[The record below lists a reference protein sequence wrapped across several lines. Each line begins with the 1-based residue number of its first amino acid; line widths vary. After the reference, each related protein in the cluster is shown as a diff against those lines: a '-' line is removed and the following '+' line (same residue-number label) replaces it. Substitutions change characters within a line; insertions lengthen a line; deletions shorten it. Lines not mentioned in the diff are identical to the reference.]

1 MSKPI
6 LNDTSRNWYIT
17 AENITTSS
25 TGYNLTMGATGNIFL
40 NSGTSSNGATGIFF
54 NSQSWFDSS
63 SNLNFNFGH
72 GTYENV
78 NSISTDSNSSVIY
91 DTSSLFNVFTYNSSV
106 NKTVVLPTASSCVIG
121 SWIVINNLSNSS
133 SITLKDLSGNIYAIL
148 PSITSTSIGG
158 FGVKMLAVSNTY
170 KTGGGFVFV

>member
-6 LNDTSRNWYIT
+6 LNDNSRNWYIT

-40 NSGTSSNGATGIFF
+40 NSGTNSNGTTGIFF
-54 NSQSWFDSS
+54 NNESWFDSS

-106 NKTVVLPTASSCVIG
+106 NKNVFLPPASSCIIG
-121 SWIVINNLSNSS
+121 SWIVINNISNNCSV
-133 SITLKDLSGNIYAIL
+133 TLKDTNGDIYAIL
-148 PSITSTSIGG
+148 PYITSTSVGG
-158 FGVKMLAVSNTY
+158 NGVKMLAVSQTN
-170 KTGGGFVFV
+170 KTIRET